1 VRVSSC
7 RLLLSAALVP
17 VAGWFGAM
25 GCQNQLVF
33 GGGGAGAGGG
43 ASDDVDD
50 SGSSDDDNDNDNDD
64 DNDVVVTDACALPP
78 QPVTILPRTSNEEF
92 RQFVTDLLGRPVSRE
107 TFAQWTPLAQ
117 VNGFDTMTESR
128 IDPGALEAQLAT
140 VEQLAAELV
149 ATPAILEGCPTPTDP
164 APLCAEHAT
173 YDATAQFSGE
183 QGRDCWS
190 YRDANGGV
198 LAYAAAD
205 ARWFSPTDAGLFLWN
220 NGLHPGTGVDVVL
233 RWTAPRDGSA
243 ALSGSFFDADAGGG
257 DGVVVV
263 VRGPAGDLFTGVIA
277 NGGAPAPFTSSLP
290 VRRGDVVDVVVQR
303 GPSNAY
309 DTTGHALSIAF
320 TPTPPSSGRSWENC
334 GQQVVERVAARA
346 FRRPLRPEERDELRR
361 VFDETAAA
369 AVEAGEPGVF
379 PEALSAALQATLL
392 SPHVLYKPEFVPGG
406 FDAAERAHQLASRL
420 ALYFRGSFPDDA
432 LRALADAGALDD
444 AALRAQAERL
454 LATSSERFV
463 EHFGGQWLDFRIVG
477 STTPVSDD
485 PLRVAMRNE
494 AHAVF
499 AAVLAEDLPAERLI
513 APGFTFVDDALA
525 AHYGVAF
532 DPSAPRNADG
542 LARVTTDARGGL
554 FTQGH
559 FLTSTATG
567 SEFKRVIHRGLYT
580 LGRTLCQPMP
590 MLDPATREEIN
601 ASVDQI
607 DPAAPLGDR
616 METHRTSG
624 ERCLGCHSQMDPL
637 GLALE
642 RFDAQG
648 LERDRYPDG
657 SSVDNSFLFNGT
669 SMRNPAEL
677 QAYVAES
684 DAYRRCVAEKLL
696 VWGLHRAVRPE
707 ERCVVDHLA
716 GVDAAAS
723 SSPPSLRAAGIDAFL
738 TALRLTETP

>member
-17 VAGWFGAM
+17 VAGWFGSM
-25 GCQNQLVF
+25 GCQNQLVSLD
-33 GGGGAGAGGG
+33 GGGGAGGGDRADTG
-43 ASDDVDD
+43 D
-50 SGSSDDDNDNDNDD
+50 GSSDDDDD
-64 DNDVVVTDACALPP
+64 SDVVVGNSCEVPP

-92 RQFVTDLLGRPVSRE
+92 RAFVTDLLGRPVPRE

-128 IDPGALEAQLAT
+128 IDQGALEAQLAT
-140 VEQLAAELV
+140 VEQLAALLV
-149 ATPAILEGCPTPTDP
+149 ATPAIMEGCPTPTDP
-164 APLCAEHAT
+164 PPLCAEHAT

-190 YRDANGGV
+190 YLDANGGA
-198 LAYAAAD
+198 LAYAAANGH
-205 ARWFSPTDAGLFLWN
+205 WFSPTDAGLFLWN

-263 VRGPAGDLFTGVIA
+263 VRGPAGDLFTGVIE
-277 NGGAPAPFTSSLP
+277 NGGAPVPFSAALA

-320 TPTPPSSGRSWENC
+320 TPAPSSGGRTWENC

-346 FRRPLRPEERDELRR
+346 FRRPLRPEEQDELRR

-392 SPHVLYKPEFVPGG
+392 SPHVLYKPELVPGG
-406 FDAAERAHQLASRL
+406 FDDSERAHQIASRL
-420 ALYFRGSFPDDA
+420 ALYFRGSFPDDE

-444 AALRAQAERL
+444 EDALRAQAERL
-454 LATSSERFV
+454 LASSGERFV

-477 STTPVSDD
+477 STTPVSDE

-499 AAVLAEDLPAERLI
+499 AAVLADDLPAERLI

-525 AHYGVAF
+525 AHYGLPL
-532 DPSAPRNADG
+532 DPSAPRDAAG
-542 LARVTTDARGGL
+542 LARVSTDQRGGL
-554 FTQGH
+554 FMQGH

-616 METHRTSG
+616 MEIHRTSG

-648 LERDRYPDG
+648 LERDHYPDG
-657 SSVDNSFLFNGT
+657 SSVENSFLFNGV

-677 QAYVAES
+677 QAHVAGS
-684 DAYRRCVAEKLL
+684 FAYRRCVAEKLL

-716 GVDAAAS
+716 GLDPGAS
-723 SSPPSLRAAGIDAFL
+723 PSSPPLRAVGIDAFL
-738 TALRLTETP
+738 TSLRLTETP